1 MGSKPQFP
9 VFLTSALAL
18 TAVLA
23 CQLFSPPEPESVI
36 PPQPETGRTSQ
47 PAVAPSI
54 TIDGLYAEYSGDAGA
69 AGGVSAYLNAGG
81 AVDQL
86 ESQLANIQTGSTEMI
101 KAQVIAQDVTGDGC
115 GDVLVSLALPS
126 VPGYGDAILA
136 TYNCQGD
143 RYVRHNLFGRVGA
156 GSRGE
161 GLYDGGGA
169 HIEGVKDLNADG
181 LPEIPF
187 YVASLSELYIVEWN
201 GTEFASLIDHVDEL
215 GNPQGYIPAREGAFE
230 IQDLDDDGVFEVV
243 LNDPPVVWRWDG
255 SLFQPADE

>member
-1 MGSKPQFP
+1 MRRTG
-9 VFLTSALAL
+9 AILAL
-18 TAVLA
+18 LSLTLA
-23 CQLFSPPEPESVI
+23 CRLFSPVEPENAT
-36 PPQPETGRTSQ
+36 PAQPDTGGTSQ
-47 PAVAPSI
+47 PAAAPSL
-54 TIDGLYAEYSGDAGA
+54 TIEGLYAEYSGEVDT
-69 AGGVSAYLNAGG
+69 GGGISSYLNAGG

-86 ESQLANIQTGSTEMI
+86 ESQLANTQTGSTEMI
-101 KAQVIAQDVTGDGC
+101 KTQVLAQDVTGDGC
-115 GDVLVSLALPS
+115 EDVIVSLALPS

-136 TYNCQGD
+136 AYTCQGD

-187 YVASLSELYIVEWN
+187 YVASLSELYIAEWN
-201 GTEFASLIDHVDEL
+201 GTEFVSLIECVDEL

-230 IQDLDDDGVFEVV
+230 IKDLDEDGVLEIV
-243 LNDPPVVWRWDG
+243 LSDPPGVWRWDG
-255 SLFQPADE
+255 SLFQPVDE